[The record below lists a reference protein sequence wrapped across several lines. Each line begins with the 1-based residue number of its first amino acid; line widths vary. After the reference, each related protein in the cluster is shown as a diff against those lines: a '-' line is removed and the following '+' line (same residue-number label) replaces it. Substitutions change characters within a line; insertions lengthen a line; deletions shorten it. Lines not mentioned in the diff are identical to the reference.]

1 MEYRLVR
8 SRRRTIAVIIRP
20 DGSIEVRAPMRASQ
34 KSIDRF
40 LHEKEKWIQEKAALM
55 RSRAQER
62 AQFSLAPGESV
73 SFLGKEY
80 RIETGGSAAVSDGKI
95 VLRPGG
101 ESDLRRQIE
110 TIFRREAA
118 GYLPA
123 RVQIFADRMGG
134 PPDKIKITG
143 ARTRWG
149 SCSSRRV
156 ICFSW
161 RLMMAPPEAV
171 DYVVVHELA
180 HLRHMDHSASF
191 WQEVAQVLPDY
202 EIRREM
208 LRAVQKRLWKEGW
221 QG

>member
-8 SRRRTIAVIIRP
+8 SRRRTIAVIIRS
-20 DGSIEVRAPMRASQ
+20 DGSVEVRAPMRASQ

-80 RIETGGSAAVSDGKI
+80 RIATGGSAAVSDGKI

-123 RVQIFADRMGG
+123 RVQIFADRMGES
-134 PPDKIKITG
+134 PDKIKITG

-149 SCSSRRV
+149 SLPKSPPP
-156 ICFSW
+156 
-161 RLMMAPPEAV
+161 APSTTSTYP
-171 DYVVVHELA
+171 
-180 HLRHMDHSASF
+180 
-191 WQEVAQVLPDY
+191 
-202 EIRREM
+202 
-208 LRAVQKRLWKEGW
+208 K
-221 QG
+221 